1 MADIQGALG
10 ELSDGRSWSMI
21 IPAYDVQGS
30 SWDMATLPSGPLAE
44 LHAYWQSK
52 RAGRPWPSR
61 ADIDPLDIPLLLKYL
76 LLIEVERLE
85 PMRIRFRLVGT
96 NFRQFYGRDLTG
108 LTRDETELK
117 NGPEQGL
124 AAMMADW
131 REVLQRGAP
140 RWASVRQKVGR
151 DGLDWVRFTGLALPL
166 AREGTPHPNQAADM
180 IMLCTVYHP
189 DEATSGGAA

>member
-1 MADIQGALG
+1 
-10 ELSDGRSWSMI
+10 MI

-30 SWDMATLPSGPLAE
+30 SWDMTTLPPGPLAE
-44 LHAYWQSK
+44 LHAYWQGK

-76 LLIEVERLE
+76 LLIEVERLQ

-96 NFRQFYGRDLTG
+96 NFRQFFGRDLTG
-108 LTRDETELK
+108 LTRDEAELK
-117 NGPEQGL
+117 DGPEGGL

-131 REVLQRGAP
+131 REVLQRGEP

-166 AREGTPHPNQAADM
+166 SREDTPHPNRAADM
-180 IMLCTVYHP
+180 IMLCTLYHP